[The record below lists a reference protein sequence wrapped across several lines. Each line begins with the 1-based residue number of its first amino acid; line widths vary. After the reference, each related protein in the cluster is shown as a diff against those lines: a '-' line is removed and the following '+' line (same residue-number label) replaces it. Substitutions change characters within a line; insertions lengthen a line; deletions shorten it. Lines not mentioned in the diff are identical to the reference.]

1 MAGPEE
7 TQRLEAPKPESQEPD
22 APQQG
27 VEAPRGAQV
36 GRYVVLKAV
45 GQGGMG
51 VVYAAY
57 DPELD
62 RKVAL
67 KLLRAD
73 TKLPDPEAGRLRLLR
88 EAQAMARVSH
98 PNVCA
103 VFDVGTFEDQVFVA
117 MEFIEGPTLAK
128 WLTPERS
135 WREVL
140 RLFVEAGR
148 GLVAAHEVGLVHR
161 DFKPANVLVGKG
173 DRPFVTDF
181 GLARLVGDTEPAPGG
196 ESSSEDSLSGEMSVN
211 RSLVSTSMTQDG
223 KVVGTPNYMPPE
235 QHRDKALLD
244 ARSDQFSFCAA
255 LYWALYKKR
264 PFNPTKMAKA
274 VRRQLK
280 DGSAQHFADVIQEP
294 PREVSVPAWVRRA
307 VMRGLSPDPEARF
320 PSMKELL
327 EELSQEPRRVR
338 RRWAM
343 VAVGASLALVSAVG
357 VVLQR
362 KSQVCAGADQIVAS
376 AWNAQVRGRLE
387 ESFKATGK
395 PFALDAAQGVSK
407 VLDRY
412 ARDWARQHT
421 EACEAT
427 RVQGVQTEE
436 LLSLRVVC
444 LERRRKDLRAV
455 AELLTQADAKLV
467 ERALDAVHDLPA
479 LQECQDIES
488 LANQVALPTDP
499 ARRAE
504 IEQLGEKMAEVKAL
518 NDAGRY
524 KVALERAKELEPRV
538 VATGYLPLQAEL
550 RLQSGVLKQRLG
562 EKESGLSQL
571 EQALVDAEAGRAD
584 RAKVAVLNRLVF
596 LHADLGHE
604 ESAGLWGRMAN
615 ATLARVGGDKLLAS
629 EILGNLGNVAIRKS
643 RYAEARDY
651 FEKARAL
658 QEPLLEPG
666 DPRRAKTL
674 YSLGVA
680 AQGMEDKQRAV
691 TLLKE
696 ALQQTEAGKGK
707 EHPET
712 ARRHYAL
719 SEALRAVGDYA
730 QALVHAQAALAIR
743 KVSLGETH
751 ADVMDSMD
759 AVGECLIKLERY
771 EEARKTFEAA
781 VALKEENLGPEDSL
795 LSYSY
800 DGLGKAL
807 LAAGRP
813 SEAVAPLEKALGYA
827 DVEPEALADSGF
839 TLAKALWEAKLDR
852 TRALEVATQARQRYS
867 EAHQQAKVAEVDAWL
882 TAARQDVG
890 PVEKTRPQRPP
901 RRKSTRL

>member
-1 MAGPEE
+1 MSGADE
-7 TQRLEAPKPESQEPD
+7 TQVLQPPAAELPGAD
-22 APQQG
+22 PQG
-27 VEAPRGAQV
+27 EVEAARGTQV

-148 GLVAAHEVGLVHR
+148 GLIAAHEVGLVHR

-181 GLARLVGDTEPAPGG
+181 GLARLVGDTEPAPAGD
-196 ESSSEDSLSGEMSVN
+196 STSEDSLSGEMSVN
-211 RSLVSTSMTQDG
+211 HSLISTSMTQDG

-264 PFNPTKMAKA
+264 PFNPAKMAKA

-320 PSMKELL
+320 PSMQELL
-327 EELSQEPRRVR
+327 EELSQEPRRIR

-343 VAVGASLALVSAVG
+343 VAAGASLALVSAVG
-357 VVLQR
+357 VVMQR
-362 KSQVCAGADQIVAS
+362 KSQVCAGADRIVAS
-376 AWNAQVRGRLE
+376 VWNSQVRGRLE
-387 ESFKATGK
+387 ESFKGTGK
-395 PFALDAAQGVSK
+395 PFATDAATSVSK
-407 VLDRY
+407 ALDRY

-444 LERRRKDLRAV
+444 LERRRKDLRALT
-455 AELLTQADAKLV
+455 EQLTQADAKLV
-467 ERALDAVHDLPA
+467 ERAVDIAHALPS

-488 LANQVALPTDP
+488 LANQVALPADP

-504 IEQLGEKMAEVKAL
+504 IEQLGERMAEVKAL
-518 NDAGRY
+518 NEAARY

-538 VATGYLPLQAEL
+538 VATGYRPLVAEL
-550 RLQSGVLKQRLG
+550 RLLSGLAQQRLG
-562 EKESGLSQL
+562 DREGGLGQL
-571 EQALVDAEAGRAD
+571 EEALIDAEEGRAD
-584 RAKVAVLNRLVF
+584 RLKVLVLNRLTF
-596 LHADLGHE
+596 LYADLGRGE
-604 ESAGLWGRMAN
+604 AGLWGRMAN
-615 ATLARVGGDKLLAS
+615 ASLTRAGGDKLLAS
-629 EILGNLGNVAIRKS
+629 EILVNLGNVALRKS
-643 RYAEARDY
+643 RYAEAKEL
-651 FEKARAL
+651 FEKARAI
-658 QEPLLEPG
+658 QAQILEPG
-666 DPRRAKTL
+666 DPRQGRTT
-674 YSLGVA
+674 YSLGSALLGLEKKEQAVA
-680 AQGMEDKQRAV
+680 
-691 TLLKE
+691 LLRE
-696 ALQQTEAGKGK
+696 ALQQTEASKGK

-712 ARRHYAL
+712 ALRHYTL
-719 SEALRAVGDYA
+719 A
-730 QALVHAQAALAIR
+730 QALREVGQYEEALSHAEKTLTIRKAAL
-743 KVSLGETH
+743 GESH

-759 AVGECLIKLERY
+759 AVGMALISLKRY
-771 EEARKTFEAA
+771 DEARRTFEAA
-781 VALKEENLGPEDSL
+781 VALKEATLGAEDPL

-800 DGLGKAL
+800 DGVGQAL

-813 SEAVAPLEKALGYA
+813 AEAVAPLERALSYP
-827 DVEPEALADSGF
+827 DVELEALAESGF
-839 TLAKALWEAKLDR
+839 SLARALWDAKLDKP
-852 TRALEVATQARQRYS
+852 RALEVAAQARQRYV
-867 EAHQQAKVAEVDAWL
+867 EAHQQTKVAEVEAWL
-882 TAARQDVG
+882 ETARREAG
-890 PVEKTRPQRPP
+890 AAEKTKAPRPP
-901 RRKSTRL
+901 RRKATRL